1 MNYSLDHSFCNYQLS
16 GCGIKMAFP
25 YKKHKQKKNFFQI
38 ELFALVAKKED
49 ILDIVVHLKDSY
61 RP

>member
-1 MNYSLDHSFCNYQLS
+1 
-16 GCGIKMAFP
+16 MAFP